1 MIYTFS
7 VGVNFVSNKYKDVF
21 VFLTNHYSLVQIKY
35 THQTPIRLDLDSIQ
49 HPYIYN
55 EMSSPSPS
63 PWWNSPKRMELDCR
77 VCGKA
82 YGRGADQPSKCV
94 QVFSSPIIHDL
105 FNDSSWCNEQSYLGE
120 KGLPSPGI
128 EPKTFRFP
136 CRRSNH

>member
-1 MIYTFS
+1 M
-7 VGVNFVSNKYKDVF
+7 KYINLKNPLIF
-21 VFLTNHYSLVQIKY
+21 QKLKYIGQIKSDIF
-35 THQTPIRLDLDSIQ
+35 H
-49 HPYIYN
+49 
-55 EMSSPSPS
+55 
-63 PWWNSPKRMELDCR
+63 WWNSPKRMELDCR

-136 CRRSNH
+136 CRCSNH